1 MAHPTARKQELLDLD
16 SLMSIPAG
24 RRFLWRL
31 LTQSGVFRSSF
42 SPDPLVMAMNEGQ
55 RNVGLRVVG
64 AIMAAC
70 PEKYIDMIRLG
81 KGLGNQE
88 DEDAR
93 HMA

>member
-1 MAHPTARKQELLDLD
+1 MD
-16 SLMSIPAG
+16 SLMSLPAG

-70 PEKYIDMIRLG
+70 PEKYLDMMRLA
-81 KGLGNQE
+81 KGLRERE
-88 DEDAR
+88 DEDAH

>member
-1 MAHPTARKQELLDLD
+1 
-16 SLMSIPAG
+16 
-24 RRFLWRL
+24 
-31 LTQSGVFRSSF
+31 
-42 SPDPLVMAMNEGQ
+42 MNEGQ

-70 PEKYIDMIRLG
+70 PEKYIDMMRLG
-81 KGLGNQE
+81 KGPGDQE

>member
-1 MAHPTARKQELLDLD
+1 MARPLGRKQELMDLD
-16 SLMSIPAG
+16 SLMALPAG

-42 SPDPLVMAMNEGQ
+42 SSDPLVMAMNEGQ

-64 AIMAAC
+64 DIMAAC
-70 PEKYIDMIRLG
+70 PEKYIEMMRLG
-81 KGLGNQE
+81 KGHRDQE
-88 DEDAR
+88 EEHAH